1 MNDFLET
8 YDNETLLE
16 WASEH
21 NASNLA
27 AVRQARAELHA
38 EMAED
43 FEQEEIWE
51 S

>member
-21 NASNLA
+21 SAANLA

-43 FEQEEIWE
+43 LEDEDGRY
-51 S
+51 